1 MKDFDTIHVK
11 CRPGRAVLKTT
22 IIFVLSFTLHCF
34 ITEWFSQYTDVEVWQ
49 NSLLQ
54 TRIIYWIIFFIMI
67 TFFIVKKKLN
77 QYYVRCFERKVSKNG
92 KEMQYDSVEYTQTF
106 LQKCFGII
114 TVKFYNDDRT
124 EKIILKDIKKNILY
138 YL

>member
-11 CRPGRAVLKTT
+11 CRPGKAVLKTT
-22 IIFVLSFTLHCF
+22 LIFALSFTIHC
-34 ITEWFSQYTDVEVWQ
+34 IISGWFSQYTDVGVWQ
-49 NSLLQ
+49 NSLLK

-67 TFFIVKKKLN
+67 TILIIKKINSK
-77 QYYVRCFERKVSKNG
+77 YYVHCFERKVSKNG
-92 KEMQYDSVEYTQTF
+92 KELQYGRVEYTQTF

-114 TVKFYNDDRT
+114 TVKFYNYDCT
-124 EKIILKDIKKNILY
+124 EKIILRDVSKSILY